1 MNLFDFFKR
10 ENETKTKQPARQSVA
25 VKDWTNDL
33 AVNLALT
40 KGLYHN
46 SYPGLKLA
54 GGLAYAPIAV
64 PVWFMGLPVP
74 VIEKDHVMEP
84 WVDHIMRRFSTDMK
98 QIHVQSHRDGT
109 IWIWPKWST
118 KANEVVWEF
127 IQDDTITDIIRD
139 LDTGEVVQIFTKENI
154 MIATAEGK
162 RESIERHRDFTKSRV
177 IITYRG
183 AIPAGLKDV
192 TRKNPLG
199 ILPIPFANNTD
210 SEDVRGSSDYER
222 ILPDLKNYHDID
234 LAWSTMLAKFSVK
247 MVQEGTAD
255 IKTWLDNNGY
265 GSIADIDIA
274 KTDFIY
280 NIKDKES
287 TKFEFP
293 DRAHEAYREKLKN
306 IFQKIVEES
315 GVPEIAWGLK
325 TEGNRASVEESM
337 DVLIKYVEDK
347 RMQKNEPYQTLFYAT
362 LQLYAQVNFIKDVP
376 QVEVKWNKMDSVS
389 DEVRSIIFR
398 NFAQGAATL
407 VQNAAVTKQR
417 LFELWKNLYPETEDS
432 EFEEFKK
439 GLSDMGGHVQWT
451 RLDYTESMDLQDLN
465 SDEA

>member
-1 MNLFDFFKR
+1 MNPFDFFKK

-25 VKDWTNDL
+25 VKDWTNDH

-46 SYPGLKLA
+46 SYPGFKLS

-74 VIEKDHVMEP
+74 EIDKEHPLVP
-84 WVDHIMRRFSTDMK
+84 WVEHIMKRFSADMK

-109 IWIWPKWST
+109 IWIWPKWSN
-118 KANEVVWEF
+118 KVNDVVWEF

-139 LDTGEVVQIFTKENI
+139 LETGEVVQIFTKESI
-154 MIATAEGK
+154 LVATGEGK
-162 RESIERHRDFTKSRV
+162 RETIERNRNFTKTR
-177 IITYRG
+177 ITTTYRG
-183 AIPAGLKDV
+183 NVPPELKDV

-199 ILPIPFANNTD
+199 ILPIPFANNAD
-210 SEDVRGSSDYER
+210 SEDVRGNSDYER
-222 ILPDLKNYHDID
+222 IVPDLKNYHDID

-255 IKTWLDNNGY
+255 INTWLGNNGY
-265 GSIADIDIA
+265 TTIQDIDIA

-287 TKFEFP
+287 TSFVFP
-293 DRAHEAYREKLKN
+293 ERAHEAYKEKLKN

-315 GVPEIAWGLK
+315 GLPEIAWGLK

-347 RMQKNEPYQTLFYAT
+347 RGQKNEPYQTLFYAT
-362 LQLYAQVNFIKDVP
+362 LRIYAQVNFVRDVP
-376 QVEVKWNKMDSVS
+376 QVSVKWNKMDSVS

-432 EFEEFKK
+432 DFEEFKK

-451 RLDYTESMDLQDLN
+451 RMDYTESMDLQDLGR
-465 SDEA
+465 DET